1 MIIAPLGDSAL
12 TITVGDRISPDAL
25 QRVHALTAS
34 LRSAGLPAL
43 QDVVPAY
50 TSVAVFYDPLHLD
63 YSDLAR
69 VIRGQW
75 SDTNALAPDLRPRSV
90 TIPVTY
96 DGPDLPAVA
105 EATGLAVEEVI
116 ARHSDRWYDVYF
128 LGFVPGFAYLG
139 PLDPTLVLPRRDTPR
154 PRVPAGSVAIG
165 GAQTAVYPLVTP
177 GGWHLLGRTE
187 VPLFDPASDE
197 PARLAAG
204 DRVRFQ
210 PT

>member
-12 TITVGDRISPDAL
+12 TITVADRISPDAL

-34 LRSAGLPAL
+34 LRGADIPAI

-63 YSDLAR
+63 YGDLAR

-75 SDTNALAPDLRPRSV
+75 SDTNAWVPDLRPRSL

-105 EATGLAVEEVI
+105 TATGLSIEEVV

-139 PLDPTLVLPRRDTPR
+139 PLDPALVLPRRDTPR
-154 PRVPAGSVAIG
+154 PRIPAGSVAIG

-187 VPLFDPASDE
+187 VTLFDPASNE
-197 PARLAAG
+197 PALLAAG
-204 DRVRFQ
+204 DRVRFR

>member
-1 MIIAPLGDSAL
+1 MILAPLGDSAL
-12 TITVGDRISPDAL
+12 GITVADRISPDAIR
-25 QRVHALTAS
+25 RVHSLTAS
-34 LRSAGLPAL
+34 LRSAGIPGI

-50 TSVAVFYDPLHLD
+50 TGVVLFYDPLHLD
-63 YSDLAR
+63 YRDLAG

-75 SDTNALAPDLRPRSV
+75 SDTNSAAQDIPPRSW

-105 EATGLAVEEVI
+105 NATGLSIEEII
-116 ARHSDRWYDVYF
+116 ARHSDPWYDVYF

-139 PLDPTLVLPRRDTPR
+139 PLDPALVLPRRDTPR

-165 GAQTAVYPLVTP
+165 GAQTVVYPLVTP
-177 GGWHLLGRTE
+177 RGWHLLGRTDIS
-187 VPLFDPASDE
+187 LFDPASQE

>member
-1 MIIAPLGDSAL
+1 MILAPLGDSAL
-12 TITVGDRISPDAL
+12 TITVADRISPEAIR
-25 QRVHALTAS
+25 RVHSLTAS
-34 LRSAGLPAL
+34 LRSAAIPGI

-50 TSVAVFYDPLHLD
+50 TGLAVFYDPLHLD
-63 YSDLAR
+63 YSDLAG

-75 SDTNALAPDLRPRSV
+75 SDTNSAIQDIPPRSW

-105 EATGLAVEEVI
+105 KATGLSMEEVV

-139 PLDPTLVLPRRDTPR
+139 PLDPALVLPRRDTPR

-177 GGWHLLGRTE
+177 GGWHLIGRTDTR
-187 VPLFDPASDE
+187 LFDPASEE

-204 DRVRFQ
+204 DRVRFL

>member
-1 MIIAPLGDSAL
+1 MILAPLGDSAL
-12 TITVGDRISPDAL
+12 TITVADRISPDAI
-25 QRVHALTAS
+25 QRVHSLTAS
-34 LRSAGLPAL
+34 LRGAGIPGI

-50 TSVAVFYDPLHLD
+50 TGVAVFYDPLHLD
-63 YSDLAR
+63 YSDLAA

-75 SDTNALAPDLRPRSV
+75 SDTNSATPDIPRRSW

-105 EATGLAVEEVI
+105 NAAGLPIEEII
-116 ARHSDRWYDVYF
+116 ARHSDPWYDVYF

-139 PLDPTLVLPRRDTPR
+139 PLDPALVLPRRDTPR

-177 GGWHLLGRTE
+177 GGWHLLGRTDIS
-187 VPLFDPASDE
+187 LFDPASQE

>member
-1 MIIAPLGDSAL
+1 MILAPLGDSAL
-12 TITVGDRISPDAL
+12 GITVADRISPDAI
-25 QRVHALTAS
+25 QRVHSLTAS
-34 LRSAGLPAL
+34 LRSAGIPGI

-50 TSVAVFYDPLHLD
+50 TGVVLFYDPLHLD
-63 YSDLAR
+63 YSDLAG

-75 SDTNALAPDLRPRSV
+75 SDTNSAAQDIPPRSW

-105 EATGLAVEEVI
+105 NATGLPIEEII
-116 ARHSDRWYDVYF
+116 ARHSDPWYDVYF

-139 PLDPTLVLPRRDTPR
+139 PLDPALVLPRRDTPR

-177 GGWHLLGRTE
+177 GGWHLLGRTDIS
-187 VPLFDPASDE
+187 LFDPASQE

>member
-1 MIIAPLGDSAL
+1 MIITPLGDSAL
-12 TITVGDRISPDAL
+12 TITVADRISPDAIHS
-25 QRVHALTAS
+25 VHALTAS
-34 LRSAGLPAL
+34 LRSAGLPSL
-43 QDVVPAY
+43 TDVVPAY
-50 TSVAVFYDPLHLD
+50 TSVAVFYDPFHLD
-63 YSDLAR
+63 YSDIAALIHR
-69 VIRGQW
+69 RC
-75 SDTNALAPDLRPRSV
+75 SDTPRPPSATEPRSW

-96 DGPDLPAVA
+96 DGPDLPSVA
-105 EATGLAVEEVI
+105 DATGLPVGEII

-139 PLDPTLVLPRRDTPR
+139 PLDPFLVLPRRDTPR

-165 GAQTAVYPLVTP
+165 GAQTAVYPLGTP

-187 VPLFDPASDE
+187 VRLFDPAWDE

-204 DRVRFQ
+204 DRVRFL